1 MPFIGVAPCRQY
13 DSRSVAPLADNTNLA
28 VALTGAPCGLPASA
42 QAVSVDI
49 TVFDITGAGGNG
61 VFRVGTAN
69 DPTTAWINYPST
81 ETQRGNAGAVPL
93 NGSGQIVVKVNQG
106 GGSVDFTVDVNGYY
120 SDGALGALASG
131 ERFTLVGDVSGTATG
146 LLVVHNTESASGA
159 RAGYFVA
166 DSSGF
171 GSTGIGAVETA
182 SIGLTAGVYG
192 QANSSTSKTAG
203 VSGVAASTTGRVYGI
218 YGQSDSTDFGTA
230 GVFGVDGSGNP
241 SLAQGNEFAKAG
253 VRGASKQGQ
262 GVLGYSETVAVA
274 GYLLDS
280 AGNVLASGA
289 LGQCCAAGV
298 FYHGG
303 LAGDGTKSFVEPHPT
318 DPSRIIRYVSLEG
331 PEAGTYFRGRGRF
344 QRGLATIE
352 PPEDF
357 RMVTD
362 PESLS
367 IQVTPIG
374 EMANVA
380 VVSIGLDGIV
390 VRGSRDVEF
399 FYLVNGVRRAYNNWD
414 PIQEND
420 RFFVPESP
428 AARLP
433 AYLSEEEKAR
443 LVANGTY
450 KPDGTVN
457 MDTAERLGWTKMWAD
472 REAQAKAAASH
483 ATSNA
488 SRESERR

>member
-1 MPFIGVAPCRQY
+1 MVRFHPPQPTRLFCFG
-13 DSRSVAPLADNTNLA
+13 NLIRHA
-28 VALTGAPCGLPASA
+28 A
-42 QAVSVDI
+42 Q
-49 TVFDITGAGGNG
+49 
-61 VFRVGTAN
+61 
-69 DPTTAWINYPST
+69 
-81 ETQRGNAGAVPL
+81 
-93 NGSGQIVVKVNQG
+93 
-106 GGSVDFTVDVNGYY
+106 
-120 SDGALGALASG
+120 
-131 ERFTLVGDVSGTATG
+131 RFTLAGDVSGTATG
-146 LLVVHNTESASGA
+146 LLVAHNTESASGA

-171 GSTGIGAVETA
+171 GSTGIGAIETA

-192 QANSSTSKTAG
+192 QANSSTAKTAG
-203 VSGVAASTTGRVYGI
+203 LSGVAASTTGAVYGI
-218 YGQSDSTDFGTA
+218 YGQSNSQALGAA

-241 SLAQGNEFAKAG
+241 SLAAIGDFRHVG
-253 VRGASKQGQ
+253 IRGASTLGS
-262 GVLGYSETVAVA
+262 GVLGYSREVGVE
-274 GYLLDS
+274 GDVLDS

-289 LGQCCAAGV
+289 LGECCAAGV
-298 FYHGG
+298 FFHGG

-318 DPSRIIRYVSLEG
+318 DPSRIIQYVSLEG

-380 VVSIGLDGIV
+380 VVSIDMDGIV

-399 FYLVNGVRRAYNNWD
+399 FYLVNGVRRAYNHWD
-414 PIQEND
+414 PVQENE

-433 AYLSEEEKAR
+433 VYLSEEERNR

-450 KPDGTVN
+450 NPDGTVN
-457 MDTAERLGWTKMWAD
+457 METADRLGWTRMWAD
-472 REAQAKAAASH
+472 REGRVAAA
-483 ATSNA
+483 ANA
-488 SRESERR
+488 APDAPLESERK